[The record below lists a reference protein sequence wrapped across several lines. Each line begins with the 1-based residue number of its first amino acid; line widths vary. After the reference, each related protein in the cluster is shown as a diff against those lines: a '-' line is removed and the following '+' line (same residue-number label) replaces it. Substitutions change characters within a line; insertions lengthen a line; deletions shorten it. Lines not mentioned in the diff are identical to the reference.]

1 MESLEIRGK
10 TVEEAIQRALKRL
23 GVCREEIEVTVV
35 KEGKSGIL
43 GLGAEE
49 ARIRVRSLVKMPEK
63 ESDIAGVAKD
73 VLESL
78 LTMIGVAASIVLQA
92 KPFVEGEEGVTAPIT
107 LDIKGDD
114 LGILIGRRGQ
124 TLFCLEYIV
133 RLIVGH
139 QTKAW
144 VPIIVDV
151 EGYKQRRYEA
161 LRALAWRMAEQV
173 KDEGT
178 PFTLEPMPAYERRIV
193 HLALAEHPDVT
204 TESIGWGE
212 SRKVVILPKEQ

>member
-1 MESLEIRGK
+1 
-10 TVEEAIQRALKRL
+10 V
-23 GVCREEIEVTVV
+23 EVTVV
-35 KEGKSGIL
+35 KRGRSGIL

-63 ESDIAGVAKD
+63 ENDIVEVAKHA
-73 VLESL
+73 LESL
-78 LTMIGVAASIVLQA
+78 LTRLGVMASIVPQA
-92 KPFVEGEEGVTAPIT
+92 RPIIEGEEEVAAPVT
-107 LDIKGDD
+107 LEIKGDD

-124 TLFCLEYIV
+124 TLASLQYIV

-139 QTKAW
+139 QTKNW
-144 VPIIVDV
+144 VPIVIDV

-173 KDEGT
+173 KDKGT
-178 PFTLEPMPAYERRIV
+178 PLALEPMPAYERRII

-204 TESIGWGE
+204 TQSVGWGE

>member
-10 TVEEAIQRALKRL
+10 TVEEAIQRALERL
-23 GVCREEIEVTVV
+23 GICREEIEVTVV
-35 KEGKSGIL
+35 KERKSGIL

-63 ESDIAGVAKD
+63 ESDIDEVAKH

-78 LTMIGVAASIVLQA
+78 LTRIGVDASIVPQA
-92 KPFVEGEEGVTAPIT
+92 KPFVEGEEEVAAPVT
-107 LDIKGDD
+107 LEIKGDD

-124 TLFCLEYIV
+124 TLACLQYIV
-133 RLIVGH
+133 RLIVGQ
-139 QTKAW
+139 QTKTW
-144 VPIIVDV
+144 VPIVIDV

-173 KDEGT
+173 KVEGT

-204 TESIGWGE
+204 TQSIGWGE

>member
-1 MESLEIRGK
+1 
-10 TVEEAIQRALKRL
+10 L
-23 GVCREEIEVTVV
+23 GGCREEIEVTVV

-63 ESDIAGVAKD
+63 ESDIAGVAKG

-78 LTMIGVAASIVLQA
+78 LTMIGVAASIVPQA
-92 KPFVEGEEGVTAPIT
+92 EPFVEVEEGVTAPIT
-107 LDIKGDD
+107 LEIKGDD

-124 TLFCLEYIV
+124 TLSCLQYIV

-139 QTKAW
+139 QTNAW

-173 KDEGT
+173 KVKGT
-178 PFTLEPMPAYERRIV
+178 PFALEPMSAYERRIV
-193 HLALAEHPDVT
+193 HLALAEHPDVAT
-204 TESIGWGE
+204 QSIGEGE
-212 SRKVVILPKEQ
+212 ARKVVILPKEQ